1 MGSERI
7 DMARSIADRFYKDL
21 QALET
26 GSYDSYRQFVSQFW
40 PTQEAREFALDCI
53 TMAEMSGTDLNDWR
67 PWRIFFKSKS
77 LREFGKLTSQFKDED
92 CQLGFRSR

>member
-1 MGSERI
+1 MGCERI

-40 PTQEAREFALDCI
+40 PTSEARAFALDCI
-53 TMAEMSGTDLNDWR
+53 TLAEMSGRDLNNWR
-67 PWRIFFKSKS
+67 AWKVYFKSKS
-77 LREFGKLTSQFKDED
+77 LKEWGKLTAQFTDDD
-92 CQLGFRSR
+92 CQLGFRSH